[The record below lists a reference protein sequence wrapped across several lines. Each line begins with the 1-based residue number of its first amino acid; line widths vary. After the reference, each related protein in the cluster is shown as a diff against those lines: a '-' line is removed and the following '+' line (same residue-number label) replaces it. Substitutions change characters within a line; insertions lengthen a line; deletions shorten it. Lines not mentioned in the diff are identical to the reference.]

1 MISLAKES
9 KLTPAKVI
17 ELAEGYFGPKGI
29 GLSVVD
35 CAECCARFEG
45 GGGHVFVQT
54 SEGEKG
60 KGSQV
65 SIEARE
71 WEREAQNFLAKI

>member
-1 MISLAKES
+1 MISLGKDS

-17 ELAEGYFGPKGI
+17 ELAEAYFGPG
-29 GLSVVD
+29 GLGLKVVD

-54 SEGEKG
+54 SAAEKG

-71 WEREAQNFLAKI
+71 WERAAEGFLSKI